1 MSGNFAVKCAATLL
15 WNQWQV
21 LRGIGG
27 NFRMESVATFA
38 RNTHQESLVE
48 RVSHS
53 GRDSSD
59 GGIRD
64 VEIDR

>member
-1 MSGNFAVKCAATLL
+1 MSGSFAMESVATLPWNRWQLLSGISGNFGV
-15 WNQWQV
+15 
-21 LRGIGG
+21 
-27 NFRMESVATFA
+27 ESVATFA

-53 GRDSSD
+53 VRDSSD